1 MRARHTPN
9 TEKLGDS
16 PDFYYLFEDR
26 TDEFNGWDRE
36 EDRDSRGEFDL
47 HAVLGG
53 LGGIDAQD
61 CAGLGFSSEFRFPLV
76 DERRPAVDRLAEL
89 RDREHWIVRTGR
101 SVRPKSGP
109 LSGMMSEAF
118 VGSP

>member
-36 EDRDSRGEFDL
+36 EDRDSRGSLISMPSLVDS
-47 HAVLGG
+47 AVLTPRIALDWG
-53 LGGIDAQD
+53 LA
-61 CAGLGFSSEFRFPLV
+61 ASLGFHS
-76 DERRPAVDRLAEL
+76 
-89 RDREHWIVRTGR
+89 
-101 SVRPKSGP
+101 
-109 LSGMMSEAF
+109 
-118 VGSP
+118 